1 MPEIHEIKKSFCIK
15 EEYYSNISKAKKYK
29 VLKGFI
35 TVENEIY
42 IAFHPPMYQNKEM
55 YEQEANERKFKRST
69 IDKNLKLF
77 EDVESKFL

>member
-1 MPEIHEIKKSFCIK
+1 M
-15 EEYYSNISKAKKYK
+15 
-29 VLKGFI
+29 